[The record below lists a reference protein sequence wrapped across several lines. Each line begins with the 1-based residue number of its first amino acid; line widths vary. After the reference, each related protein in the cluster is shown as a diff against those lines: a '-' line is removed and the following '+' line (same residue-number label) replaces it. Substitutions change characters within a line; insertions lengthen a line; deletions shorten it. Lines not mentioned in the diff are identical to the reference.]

1 MLKKA
6 VEMLR
11 PEEIGNLCKLQAGQ
25 LYREVVLRS
34 KHEEQLPSNIH
45 LER

>member
-11 PEEIGNLCKLQAGQ
+11 PEEVGNSWKLQVEQ

-34 KHEEQLPSNIH
+34 KHEE
-45 LER
+45 